1 MYFLVPVWAD
11 LIRVLAHASAWEH
24 MPVLGNP
31 YDSMYFKN
39 VFGSKMYFLVPVWA
53 DLIRVLAHACAWEN
67 RT

>member
-1 MYFLVPVWAD
+1 
-11 LIRVLAHASAWEH
+11 